1 MKKMRPIN
9 MLGINRKRWISIYLT
24 VQNSEQKTFT
34 MTKSFFLFVFF
45 LPLGQ
50 ATTTDR
56 TFTAVH
62 SLYGAFLILPQCLLL
77 PPRSTIW

>member
-9 MLGINRKRWISIYLT
+9 KQKRVDKHIF
-24 VQNSEQKTFT
+24 NSPKLRALRQKTFT